1 MVGNDVVDLADAE
14 AAPGANHSRFDA
26 RVFGPRERRR
36 LQTADDARRMRWIL
50 WAAKES
56 AYKAV
61 RRRDPGVIFSPA
73 RFEVELDAGLR
84 GCVRHPGGAL
94 DVRIELFGDC
104 VHALAAAPPHEPET
118 LLRGVAVVEGGDP
131 SERVRALA
139 IGALAQH
146 FDAVPGALSIRSVG
160 RIPQLFLRG
169 AATACPLSLAHHGRF
184 AAWACAL
191 PPPSA
196 HRTAAP
202 MEGAA

>member
-1 MVGNDVVDLADAE
+1 MRSPCHVSCLVLLLITSLPLAAE
-14 AAPGANHSRFDA
+14 ESLYFS
-26 RVFGPRERRR
+26 
-36 LQTADDARRMRWIL
+36 AD
-50 WAAKES
+50 S
-56 AYKAV
+56 TV
-61 RRRDPGVIFSPA
+61 A
-73 RFEVELDAGLR
+73 RFAEVREQTELSGN
-84 GCVRHPGGAL
+84 AL
-94 DVRIELFGDC
+94 VETEDLLIQADRIELFGDC

-146 FDAVPGALSIRSVG
+146 FDGVPGALCIRSVG

-196 HRTAAP
+196 RRTAAP
-202 MEGAA
+202 LEGAA